1 MYYPKHIHIQ
11 LWVCKITLRLDL
23 LEGFT
28 ELKKCCYPVRFII
41 VKRYGFKMNKGKR

>member
-23 LEGFT
+23 LEGLQN
-28 ELKKCCYPVRFII
+28 LKNAAILL
-41 VKRYGFKMNKGKR
+41 GLL